1 MDQKT
6 EPALAAKKAGIERIN
21 QTLTSH
27 AERRVLNW
35 LCARMPRAVTSDML
49 TFLGVVGAVLTFAGF
64 FLSDRSVS
72 WLWLA
77 IAGLVLNWLGDS
89 LDGSLARYRGTE
101 RPRYGFFLD
110 HMADT
115 FVMALVAVG
124 VGLSPF
130 AHLESGLAVLG
141 AYYLMV
147 ILTMTTCVVTGK
159 FRISFAGCG
168 PTEIRLGIIAG
179 TLATIMVPPTGF
191 LVFGVIL
198 TAWDFLLLILA
209 AALVVTCLAQIV
221 GTLSRLSTED
231 PLIP

>member
-124 VGLSPF
+124 VTTFRSREERQCARCADKLRKMDF
-130 AHLESGLAVLG
+130 AE
-141 AYYLMV
+141 
-147 ILTMTTCVVTGK
+147 
-159 FRISFAGCG
+159 FAAFAAN
-168 PTEIRLGIIAG
+168 PAF
-179 TLATIMVPPTGF
+179 VP
-191 LVFGVIL
+191 
-198 TAWDFLLLILA
+198 LA
-209 AALVVTCLAQIV
+209 ARGEV
-221 GTLSRLSTED
+221 
-231 PLIP
+231 